1 MSDAHSRVSEQSELV
16 ALCGRAKLILEYE
29 SAELAEQKRRAN
41 RTWMRKFYGHIG
53 WLRRLE
59 KLLDAKEDR
68 DLVRVQRVC
77 PRWLHMLM
85 PADTAVGGRLR

>member
-1 MSDAHSRVSEQSELV
+1 
-16 ALCGRAKLILEYE
+16 
-29 SAELAEQKRRAN
+29 
-41 RTWMRKFYGHIG
+41 MRKFYGHIG

-77 PRWLHMLM
+77 PRWLHVLM
-85 PADTAVGGRLR
+85 PADTAVGGKRQ